1 MTREE
6 KLEKMENILLDY
18 VGLTVKELSIAT
30 YLKGVNEETY
40 ESLLFMFTGYR
51 DFDSFMEEEILEQD

>member
-6 KLEKMENILLDY
+6 KLEKMENILLDH

>member
-18 VGLTVKELSIAT
+18 VGLTIKELSIAT

-51 DFDSFMEEEILEQD
+51 DFDSFMEEEILERD